1 MVELRV
7 CIGSSCHLN
16 GAHNIIATF
25 QHLIEENNLY
35 DKVKFEASFCMH
47 QCAKCGVSVSVNGET
62 YRVEAEKART
72 FGFSNLMRLRIVRG
86 SFALSAVSTTSAS

>member
-25 QHLIEENNLY
+25 QHLIEEGNLY

-62 YRVEAEKART
+62 YRVEPEMART
-72 FGFSNLMRLRIVRG
+72 FFKETVLPLVK
-86 SFALSAVSTTSAS
+86 